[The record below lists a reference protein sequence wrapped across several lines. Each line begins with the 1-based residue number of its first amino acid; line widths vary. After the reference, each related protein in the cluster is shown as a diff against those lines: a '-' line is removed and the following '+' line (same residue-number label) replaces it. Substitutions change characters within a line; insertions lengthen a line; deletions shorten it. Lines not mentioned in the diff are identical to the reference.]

1 MEKFSSGVY
10 VMLKTG
16 GIRMRVRWYVDE
28 THLEASWYV
37 GNQEASNIFDEEELE
52 EMPDHFAFNNIKVID
67 ATIESAQDSDN
78 STQSDG
84 FEEVT
89 F

>member
-16 GIRMRVRWYVDE
+16 GLRMRVRWYIDE
-28 THLEASWYV
+28 THVEASWYV
-37 GNQEASNIFDEEELE
+37 GNQEASHVFDEEDLE
-52 EMPDHFAFNNIKVID
+52 EMPDHFALNNIKVID
-67 ATIESAQDSDN
+67 ATLESADGTND
-78 STQSDG
+78 STQSGG

-89 F
+89 Y